1 MKKRFKSRFR
11 TELGETA
18 LEIILSLI
26 FLGIGAMVLALFG
39 VSGDAEWLDGDLVLL
54 IGIGAII
61 VPTGIIFAVIHAVR
75 KRKKQNVKKIEIN
88 NKTNLK
94 NTERKDT
101 DHV

>member
-1 MKKRFKSRFR
+1 MKRLN
-11 TELGETA
+11 EGCGEA
-18 LEIILSLI
+18 VAEIICSLI
-26 FLGIGAMVLALFG
+26 FMAVGGAILAIFG
-39 VSGDAEWLDGDLVLL
+39 VSGDVEWLDGDLVIL

-61 VPTGIIFAVIHAVR
+61 LPTGIIFAVIHAVR

-94 NTERKDT
+94 NTERKNT